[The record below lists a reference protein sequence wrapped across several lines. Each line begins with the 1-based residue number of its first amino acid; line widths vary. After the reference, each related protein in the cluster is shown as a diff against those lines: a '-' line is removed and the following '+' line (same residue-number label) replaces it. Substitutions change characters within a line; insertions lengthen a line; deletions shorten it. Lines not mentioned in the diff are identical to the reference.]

1 MLASLQ
7 FTALFMMLMNSLTVA
22 QGLLKDIF
30 ASVGPLL
37 KMFASSVKPTLKAAI
52 VVITYWLVVYKFIKK
67 AIVDVKPVRV
77 NRSPSITPAYEPQL
91 KLWCFIAGVA

>member
-1 MLASLQ
+1 MRALLQ

-37 KMFASSVKPTLKAAI
+37 KIFARSVKPTLKAAI
-52 VVITYWLVVYKFIKK
+52 VVITYWLIVYKFIKK
-67 AIVDVKPVRV
+67 AIVDIKPVRLL
-77 NRSPSITPAYEPQL
+77 RSPRKMPAYEPQL
-91 KLWCFIAGVA
+91 TLI